1 MINLELLTSLYH
13 YNRWANHRMLDAM
26 KDLSPADF
34 DRDLAGSFPS
44 LHQTLVHI
52 LWVEQLFL
60 RRWCGVSTADI
71 AGPPKF
77 NTVTAIRTTW
87 EDMERERDKYWR
99 QLTDADLTQTIDYVD
114 TRGNPSSMILWESMC
129 HLFNHSTFH
138 RGQAASKLRQLGIAP
153 PSTDFVIY
161 CRETMKDRQ
170 D

>member
-1 MINLELLTSLYH
+1 MANLELLTSLCL
-13 YNRWANHRMLDAM
+13 YNRWANRRMLDAM

-34 DRDLAGSFPS
+34 DCDLAGSFPS

-60 RRWCGVSTADI
+60 RRWRAISTADI
-71 AGPPKF
+71 AEPPKF
-77 NTVTAIRTTW
+77 DTVAAIRTAW
-87 EDMERERDKYWR
+87 ESLEKEREEYWDR
-99 QLTDADLTQTIDYVD
+99 LTDADLIQPIDYVD
-114 TRGNPSSMILWESMC
+114 TRGNPSSMILWESMY